1 MNYIAQLLP
10 SQHPAKTE
18 HSHKDKKQKNPMLDS
33 DEKSEQESHSQPDPE
48 SPDIISGSETFAD
61 EIFEERRTGDDRRS
75 KNITRGRWLDSR
87 EKQDRRKPVDIY
99 VKI

>member
-10 SQHPAKTE
+10 SQRAVKSE
-18 HSHKDKKQKNPMLDS
+18 HSHKDKKQKNSLLVS
-33 DEKSEQESHSQPDPE
+33 DEKPGQESRQQAEPE
-48 SPDIISGSETFAD
+48 SPDAEPETSPH
-61 EIFEERRTGDDRRS
+61 EPFEERRSGSERRL

>member
-10 SQHPAKTE
+10 SQRAVKSE
-18 HSHKDKKQKNPMLDS
+18 HSHKDKKQRNSLLAP
-33 DEKSEQESHSQPDPE
+33 DEKPEQESRSQAEPE
-48 SPDIISGSETFAD
+48 SLCVLD
-61 EIFEERRTGDDRRS
+61 EPEVQAEEPFEERRSGNERRM

>member
-10 SQHPAKTE
+10 SQRPVKPE
-18 HSHKDKKQKNPMLDS
+18 HSHKDKKQKNPLPGPDEKAEQENRSQGEPESADIIADLETGS
-33 DEKSEQESHSQPDPE
+33 DEL
-48 SPDIISGSETFAD
+48 
-61 EIFEERRTGDDRRS
+61 FEERRSGDDRRI

-87 EKQDRRKPVDIY
+87 EKQDRRKPLDIY